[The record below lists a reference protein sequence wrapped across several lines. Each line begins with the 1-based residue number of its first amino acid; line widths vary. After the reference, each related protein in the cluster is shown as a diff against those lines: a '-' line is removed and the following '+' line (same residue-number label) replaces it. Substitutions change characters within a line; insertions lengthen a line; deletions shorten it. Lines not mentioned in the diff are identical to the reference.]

1 MALKHEG
8 STGVAAAGGVW
19 LQLGG
24 CGCSWGGMA
33 LPPLRPGVTRGPR
46 GRLLKPM
53 SEAIARH
60 PELSPPPI
68 FSFL

>member
-24 CGCSWGGMA
+24 CGCSWGA
-33 LPPLRPGVTRGPR
+33 WLCLPCVLV
-46 GRLLKPM
+46 
-53 SEAIARH
+53 SHVA
-60 PELSPPPI
+60 PEDVY
-68 FSFL
+68 